1 MKNASAVAMTY
12 ACALALAGCAG
23 LFKSSAPPTQV
34 YTLRAV
40 AAAPASPAAQATAAA
55 PPATA
60 VAAGHLPTLAVSRPE
75 AFAGLGSDEIAL
87 LQPGGRLDYYSASR
101 WAGNVPTMMQSL
113 AIEALRNSGRFGAVI
128 ADGAPFGADY
138 VLQIDI
144 RHFEAEYGGGGG
156 PPTVHVALICTF
168 GRPADRGPVSTFT
181 TDAQVPAA
189 ANRLQAVVAAFDA
202 ATTTALAGL
211 AADLSAPL

>member
-12 ACALALAGCAG
+12 ACALALTGCAG
-23 LFKSSAPPTQV
+23 LFKSGAPPTQL

-40 AAAPASPAAQATAAA
+40 AAAPAAPAA

-60 VAAGHLPTLAVSRPE
+60 AASGHLPTLAVSRPE

-113 AIEALRNSGRFGAVI
+113 AIEALR
-128 ADGAPFGADY
+128 
-138 VLQIDI
+138 
-144 RHFEAEYGGGGG
+144 
-156 PPTVHVALICTF
+156 
-168 GRPADRGPVSTFT
+168 
-181 TDAQVPAA
+181 
-189 ANRLQAVVAAFDA
+189 
-202 ATTTALAGL
+202 
-211 AADLSAPL
+211 